1 MASRGR
7 LTLPEKYR
15 DSLRSL
21 LMSHYEV
28 DIRFRRDWG
37 RILNTYRRLLLALTR
52 SSHRH
57 PDVAIYMRDEAA
69 FSALNSVIGSR
80 EVQVTAGTVRRSR
93 NSHLRRYLRDLLDLC
108 DRWGLRSDWA
118 PAWIHASYLE
128 WIRLVFPHGRAT
140 ARRLRNIGSL
150 RTFGIRGHAIRI
162 KVLYEPWPND
172 EWKAIERQIVKEAR
186 RQRDAIKKEY
196 IKAGLVLI
204 DTEPSLELHVRW
216 LYLRISPQPDT
227 GRPWGWRKIGNK
239 DRRSPYTAR
248 NAVSRLARELG
259 IALPPLPPGRPRR
272 KSVPI

>member
-1 MASRGR
+1 MASRRR
-7 LTLPEKYR
+7 LIHPEKHQ
-15 DSLRSL
+15 DTLRML
-21 LMSHYEV
+21 LMSHYEASAQFC
-28 DIRFRRDWG
+28 REWG
-37 RILNTYRRLLLALTR
+37 RILDTNRRLLLALTR

-69 FSALNSVIGSR
+69 FSALNSVLRSR
-80 EVQVTAGTVRRSR
+80 AVQVTAGTVRRSR

-108 DRWGLRSDWA
+108 DRWGLRTDWA

-128 WIRLVFPHGRAT
+128 RIRLVFPHGRAT

-172 EWKAIERQIVKEAR
+172 EWKAVESQIVKEAR
-186 RQRDAIKKEY
+186 RQRDAIREEY

-216 LYLRISPQPDT
+216 LYLRSSPQPDT

-239 DRRSPYTAR
+239 DKHSHYTVR
-248 NAVSRLARELG
+248 NAVLRLARKLE
-259 IALPPLPPGRPRR
+259 ITLPHLPPGRPRR